1 MIDEQALSGK
11 RGELVEFQLN
21 LGGGPKRCRGLIL
34 NTAVLYGR
42 GARQLWIL
50 DMDDATPEL
59 ERLWTKKKHIV
70 HEEDIIARI
79 PSTLIGGETLLR
91 DNPVC
96 FVVQNDARM
105 IETPAVE
112 VTVALPTPLI
122 ASSESEPKAL
132 ESGRCE

>member
-1 MIDEQALSGK
+1 MIDESTLSGK
-11 RGELVEFQLN
+11 RGELVEFQLC
-21 LGGGPKRCRGLIL
+21 LGGGSKKCRGLIL
-34 NTAVLYGR
+34 NTAVLCGR

-96 FVVQNDARM
+96 FVVQNDAGV
-105 IETPAVE
+105 IETPAIE
-112 VTVALPTPLI
+112 VMVALPSPEAMTVKATSEA
-122 ASSESEPKAL
+122 AS
-132 ESGRCE
+132 